1 MYKKR
6 QKMNM
11 LVVTMYNQKQG
22 FNVFVHQ
29 VSRHEFKIKQQ
40 LGMNSYNVEFVY
52 GLYDLARNLFFLYIN
67 GFEMMQNNLGYEFA
81 HAVHSGDFSELE
93 ENKRQIQNNDEDKP
107 LCRTE
112 SIDDHTDEN
121 MNDKKVE

>member
-1 MYKKR
+1 
-6 QKMNM
+6 MNM

-40 LGMNSYNVEFVY
+40 LGVNSYNVEFVY

-81 HAVHSGDFSELE
+81 HCVHSGNFSELE
-93 ENKRQIQNNDEDKP
+93 QLEQENKRQIQNNDEDKP

>member
-1 MYKKR
+1 
-6 QKMNM
+6 MNM